1 MSTTVRRKRRRRVSR
16 LKYAFQFGCLSI
28 LLAIVGFA
36 ALALYQVT
44 RRLPNIEELGL
55 SSAATRIYSA
65 DGVLLARIFS
75 ENRDYIHIKNI
86 PQQLQDATVAIED
99 DRFYSHSGLDLRGI
113 GRALVSNVK
122 GGHLGQGGSTIT
134 QQLARNAYEL
144 GKQKTLSRKLQ
155 EAVVALRL
163 ERKYSKKEILEGY
176 LNEVYYGA
184 RSYGVQA
191 ASMRYFGKPA
201 SKLDLAECAMLA
213 GIPQRPTEF
222 DPFKNKAAARERR
235 NVVLARMAELTYITP
250 EQAHA
255 AEQEPVRLI
264 PRQTNVTH
272 EWKAPFFVD
281 HVVRQL
287 EDRYGPETVDRG
299 GLEVRTTLLYSMQ
312 QAAEQAVV
320 EGLARAASQRLITSK
335 TEAALTCVDPHN
347 GYIRAMVG
355 GKEWGKSQFNRAIS
369 NKRQLGSS
377 FKTFVYTAALN
388 EGWNQYRTVGD
399 SRRSWPAGNGKR
411 WSPRNY
417 DGRYRGRVSLRTAV
431 ALSINLAAINTADAI
446 GIRKAIDVARRLGL
460 KGSLPPYL
468 PTAIGAGGGSTLE
481 MAAAYGAFAVKGK
494 FIEPLAVL
502 EVKDR
507 DGNILEQADP
517 QPQQVVRPDVVQEM
531 DDMLRAVI
539 TMGTG
544 RPAGVIPDSFGK
556 TGTTSDERDVW
567 FVGFTPQLSTAV
579 WVGNDNFKPLLHASG
594 GRCCI
599 PIWNAFM
606 QRALAL
612 NPPTRPDL
620 TSPPGAGVPGQPE
633 VATTAPGADGM
644 ISLKIC
650 PDSGLIATNHCP
662 HWNTR
667 KFKPE
672 DAPTSQCD
680 VHPGT
685 ALSPVPGPAAPQP
698 PKPAPPSPSDTT
710 GDTGTE
716 TANPPPPAEPEP
728 PPLPATAAAETVVL
742 CADTGLRANSYCP
755 RTITR
760 RLTPNTPT
768 AVCRVH
774 GPGR

>member
-16 LKYAFQFGCLSI
+16 LKYALQFGCLSF
-28 LLAIVGFA
+28 LLAVVGFA

-44 RRLPNIEELGL
+44 QRLPNIEELGL

-75 ENRDYIHIKNI
+75 ENRDYIHIKDI

-99 DRFYSHSGLDLRGI
+99 YRFYSHSGLDLHGI

-191 ASMRYFGKPA
+191 AAMRYFGKPV
-201 SKLDLAECAMLA
+201 SKLDLAESAMLA

-235 NVVLARMAELTYITP
+235 NIVLARMAELTYITP
-250 EQAHA
+250 EQARSA
-255 AEQEPVRLI
+255 AQEPVRLI
-264 PRQTNVTH
+264 PRQNNVTN
-272 EWKAPFFVD
+272 EWKAPHFVD
-281 HVVRQL
+281 YVVRQL
-287 EDRYGPETVDRG
+287 EERYGPETVDRG
-299 GLEVRTTLLYSMQ
+299 GLEVRTTLHYGMQ

-320 EGLARAASQRLITSK
+320 AGLATAASQHLVTSK

-377 FKTFVYTAALN
+377 FKPFVYTAALN

-411 WSPRNY
+411 WTPRNY

-446 GIRKAIDVARRLGL
+446 GIRKAIEVARRLGL

-481 MAAAYGAFAVKGK
+481 MAGAYGAFAVKGK
-494 FIEPLAVL
+494 FIEPLSIL

-507 DGNILEQADP
+507 DGNTLEQANP
-517 QPQQVVRPDVVQEM
+517 QPQEVVRPEVVQEM
-531 DDMLRAVI
+531 DEMLRAVI

-544 RPAGVIPDSFGK
+544 RAAGVIPDSFGK

-579 WVGNDNFKPLLHASG
+579 WVGNDNFRPLLHASG

-599 PIWNAFM
+599 PIWDAFM
-606 QRALAL
+606 QRALQL
-612 NPPTRPDL
+612 NPRNRPDL
-620 TSPPGAGVPGQPE
+620 TSPPGSEMPGQRE
-633 VATTAPGADGM
+633 IATPAPGADGM
-644 ISLKIC
+644 VSLKIC

-672 DAPTSQCD
+672 DAPTQQCD
-680 VHPGT
+680 IHPGT
-685 ALSPVPGPAAPQP
+685 ALSPVPAR
-698 PKPAPPSPSDTT
+698 PAPRPVVASPPVPTDTT
-710 GDTGTE
+710 GDTGDAATE
-716 TANPPPPAEPEP
+716 TANPPPPEPEP
-728 PPLPATAAAETVVL
+728 APAAPAAGIVVL
-742 CADTGLRANSYCP
+742 CADTGLRANPYCP

-768 AVCRVH
+768 AICRLH

>member
-16 LKYAFQFGCLSI
+16 LKYAFQFGCLSL

-75 ENRDYIHIKNI
+75 ENRDYIHIKDI

-99 DRFYSHSGLDLRGI
+99 YRFYSHSGLDLHGI

-122 GGHLGQGGSTIT
+122 GGRLGQGGSTIT

-201 SKLDLAECAMLA
+201 AKLDLAECAMLA

-222 DPFKNKAAARERR
+222 DPFKNKPAARVRR
-235 NVVLARMAELTYITP
+235 NIVLARMAELAYITS
-250 EQAHA
+250 EQARAA
-255 AEQEPVRLI
+255 AEEPIRLI
-264 PRQTNVTH
+264 PKRSNVAN
-272 EWKAPFFVD
+272 EWKAPYFVD

-287 EDRYGPETVDRG
+287 EDRYGAETVDRG
-299 GLEVRTTLLYSMQ
+299 GLEVRTTLHYGMQ

-320 EGLARAASQRLITSK
+320 AGLERAASQHLITSK
-335 TEAALTCVDPHN
+335 TQAALTCVDPHN

-355 GKEWGKSQFNRAIS
+355 GKEWRKSQFNRATS
-369 NKRQLGSS
+369 NRRQLGSS

-399 SRRSWPAGNGKR
+399 SRRSWPAGRGKR
-411 WSPRNY
+411 WTPRNY
-417 DGRYRGRVSLRTAV
+417 DSRYRGRVSLRTAV

-446 GIRKAIDVARRLGL
+446 GIRKAIEVARRLGL

-481 MAAAYGAFAVKGK
+481 MAGAYGAFAVKGE
-494 FIEPLAVL
+494 FIEPLSIL

-507 DGNILEQADP
+507 DGNVLEQANP

-544 RPAGVIPDSFGK
+544 RAAGVIPDSFGK

-579 WVGNDNFKPLLHASG
+579 WVGNDNFLPLSNASG
-594 GRCCI
+594 SRVCI

-606 QRALAL
+606 QRALQI
-612 NPPTRPDL
+612 NPRNRPDL
-620 TSPPGAGVPGQPE
+620 TSPPGVNTPGQPE
-633 VATTAPGADGM
+633 TATTAPGADGM

-650 PDSGLIATNHCP
+650 PDSGLIATNRCP

-672 DAPTSQCD
+672 DAPTQQCD

-685 ALSPVPGPAAPQP
+685 ALSPIPGPPAPQP
-698 PKPAPPSPSDTT
+698 PDATPPDTPTTT
-710 GDTGTE
+710 GDAGTE
-716 TANPPPPAEPEP
+716 TANPPPTDTEPTP
-728 PPLPATAAAETVVL
+728 PATAATATVVL
-742 CADTGLRANSYCP
+742 CADTGLRANFYCP

-768 AVCRVH
+768 AICRVH